1 MSGTAGS
8 EPIWLTAVQLKM
20 LHADAIKLFGGAPG
34 VRDEGLLESA
44 LGRPRHLWAYGGAVT
59 LFDLTAAYGFGTTK
73 NHAFI
78 DGNKRAGALAMRAFL
93 FRNGYRFAPDP
104 VEMVATIEGVAA
116 GTVSEDEL
124 AMWVEESSTVR

>member
-1 MSGTAGS
+1 MIGTVES

-20 LHADAIKLFGGAPG
+20 LHADALKLFGGSPG

-59 LFDLTAAYGFGTTK
+59 LFDLAAAYGFGIMK

-78 DGNKRAGALAMRAFL
+78 DGNKRAGALGMRAFL
-93 FRNGYRFAPDP
+93 FRNGYRFAPDQAD
-104 VEMVATIEGVAA
+104 MVATIEGVAA
-116 GTVSEDEL
+116 GTVSEEEL
-124 AMWVEESSTVR
+124 ATWVEGSSTLR

>member
-1 MSGTAGS
+1 MSGTVES

-20 LHADAIKLFGGAPG
+20 LHADALKLFGGSPG

-59 LFDLTAAYGFGTTK
+59 LFDLAAAYGFGITK

-78 DGNKRAGALAMRAFL
+78 DGNKRAGALGIRAFL
-93 FRNGYRFAPDP
+93 FRNGYRFAPDQA
-104 VEMVATIEGVAA
+104 EMVATIEGVAA
-116 GTVSEDEL
+116 GTVSEGEL
-124 AMWVEESSTVR
+124 ATWIEESSTAR